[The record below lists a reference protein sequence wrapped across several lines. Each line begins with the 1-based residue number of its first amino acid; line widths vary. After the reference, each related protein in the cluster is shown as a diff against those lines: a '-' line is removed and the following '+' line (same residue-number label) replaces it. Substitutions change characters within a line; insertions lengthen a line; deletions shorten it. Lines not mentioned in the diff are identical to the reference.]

1 LNLTSQCIMRVNGSD
16 KKIYIVSDDA
26 TGFFEYSSVDILM
39 CTEKCYLKNK
49 HKLGPVLK
57 EGGQL
62 IFI

>member
-1 LNLTSQCIMRVNGSD
+1 MRVNGSD